1 MLSFLFLLESLEKM
15 LEINFLKLVILV
27 NIVALKRAVG
37 IRWFDEFAELISEA
51 GRRLTTETVESAAL
65 ALECVDDIHG
75 GDGLSLG
82 VLAVGDGVTDHVLEE
97 DLKNTASFLVDQA
110 WDTLDSTTTSQSS
123 DGWLG
128 DTLDVITKNFAMA
141 LGTSFSETL
150 ASFTTSGHVDEL
162 KKLELS

>member
-1 MLSFLFLLESLEKM
+1 
-15 LEINFLKLVILV
+15 
-27 NIVALKRAVG
+27 VALKRAVG
-37 IRWFDEFAELISEA
+37 IRLIFAELIFETGS
-51 GRRLTTETVESAAL
+51 RLTTETVESAAL

-97 DLKNTASFLVDQA
+97 DLKNATSFFVDQA
-110 WDTLDSTTTSQSS
+110 GDTLDSTTTGQSP

-128 DTLDVITKNFAMA
+128 DALDVVTKDFAMA

-150 ASFTTSGHVDEL
+150 ASFTTSGHIDEL
-162 KKLELS
+162 KK